1 MNTFPC
7 RKYFF
12 RILIAGYFFI
22 FYLSIAN
29 SKTDTSTGSMP
40 SYAGTLEHIYKTK
53 EQTALK
59 TSLLYL
65 LEGLEAWG
73 SWLDPSN
80 EVGLLPE
87 AEGRFMVSST
97 PILQTGGAIPSGIGI
112 MGFAQ
117 PIAISHDGIPRGFDS
132 NEYLYEQPLLNH
144 NASVEDVF
152 QRVPYLD
159 RLNYQYGVEVS
170 GLTAKV
176 YRKPIELELTLL
188 AMLQKIGAPPEAAEV
203 WVEEYAK
210 LAYLPQTIQLSWLI
224 AGNPL
229 AEAYQSHVQSVL
241 EPLNLNTLQINSI
254 QNTGWVN
261 QDPFW
266 EEIQKQPIMKA
277 FADLLSNA
285 NEEIKRSF
293 IVALFL
299 LEPTSS
305 ITSSTGNSDDFTLR
319 SNPFLQ
325 SSQEITYPAA
335 SIGPSFAEEAAR
347 LASEEENKARVPSY
361 NQNLSEESSADG
373 LKTSSKAGNPNIKII
388 PKEQQVRNILLGGTV
403 YENRP
408 ISFPA
413 YGKTKAYSNL
423 FAWSNIEAKED
434 QKFDLHLHKGFEVMN
449 FVLEGTLVLKENNTN
464 TEKWTP
470 LPAGGVQ
477 FIQTGGGVQHTGRYV
492 KGSRTLQIWF
502 DPNFKRYSEHQA
514 TYQNYQA
521 NSFTEVIVNGVKTT
535 VYVGDGGP
543 IQSETQGLSIKK
555 LTLSPNI
562 EQKLE
567 LDLSKIYSIYVI
579 DGAVTFNGQQASKD
593 DYAII
598 QTIASITLAASKE
611 SQLLVV
617 ETPRRPSYATY
628 VESNREN

>member
-1 MNTFPC
+1 MKTLLC

-12 RILIAGYFFI
+12 NMLVVGYLVLVI
-22 FYLSIAN
+22 GGIVSSEGGIAN
-29 SKTDTSTGSMP
+29 GSMP
-40 SYAGTLEHIYKTK
+40 AYAGTLEHLYTK
-53 EQTALK
+53 KQTTLE

-65 LEGLEAWG
+65 LEGLETWG

-87 AEGRFMVSST
+87 AEGRFMASST
-97 PILQTGGAIPSGIGI
+97 PILQTGGAIPSGIGV

-117 PIAISHDGIPRGFDS
+117 TITISRDGIPRGFNS
-132 NEYLYEQPLLNH
+132 NEYLYQQPLLNH

-152 QRVPYLD
+152 QRVSYLD

-170 GLTAKV
+170 GLKAKV
-176 YRKPIELELTLL
+176 YRKPIEIEFTLFS
-188 AMLQKIGAPPEAAEV
+188 MLQKIGAPPEVAEA
-203 WVEEYAK
+203 WVKEYAK

-229 AEAYQSHVQSVL
+229 AGAYQSHVQSVL
-241 EPLNLNTLQINSI
+241 EPLNLSTLQINSI

-266 EEIQKQPIMKA
+266 EEIQKQPFISA
-277 FADLLSNA
+277 FTDLLSNA

-299 LEPTSS
+299 LEPASQ
-305 ITSSTGNSDDFTLR
+305 ITGSGNSNDFTLR
-319 SNPFLQ
+319 ANPFLL
-325 SSQEITYPAA
+325 SDQESTNPPA

-347 LASEEENKARVPSY
+347 LAFEKENKARVSSY
-361 NQNLSEESSADG
+361 DQNLSEESSANG
-373 LKTSSKAGNPNIKII
+373 SKTSSETPYIKII

-434 QKFDLHLHKGFEVMN
+434 QKFDLHLHEGFEVMN
-449 FVLEGTLVLKENNTN
+449 FVLDGTLVLRESDTN

-477 FIQTGGGVQHTGRYV
+477 FMQAGGGMQHAGRYV

-502 DPNFKRYSEHQA
+502 DPDFKRYSKQQA

-521 NSFTEVIVNGVKTT
+521 NSFTETTVNGVKTM
-535 VYVGDGGP
+535 VYVGNGGP
-543 IQSETQGLSIKK
+543 IQAETQGLGIRK
-555 LTLSPNI
+555 LTLSPNA
-562 EQKLE
+562 EHKLE
-567 LDLSKIYSIYVI
+567 LDLSKVYSIYVI
-579 DGAVTFNGQQASKD
+579 DGAVTFDGQQANKD

-598 QTIASITLAASKE
+598 QTVSSVTLAASKE
-611 SQLLVV
+611 SQLFIV
-617 ETPRRPSYATY
+617 ETPRRPSYTTY
-628 VESNREN
+628 VESSLDH